1 MGNRNPTFVANA
13 FIITVIRRQAM
24 WPIERIRREHADG
37 GKSFFFDAKFARER
51 SSGEKTDG
59 RAGSPPLLYGGER
72 LKGQQPSEHV
82 IVVEG
87 EKKVDELRKRFG
99 AVAVSGD
106 SGADSKWLAEHAKL
120 LRGFRVVLWPDS
132 DDAGEK
138 YIAKAA
144 AAIRADDPTA
154 NIRVVRPFPPAAK
167 GEKGKD
173 VCDWPGEADAFS
185 HLMAGAE
192 QYRVAA
198 HGDEGPRPLMRE
210 TPAGEAF
217 PVDALG
223 EVLGG
228 AVKGIVDIAQCP
240 EALTAGSVLSAAA
253 LAAQALADVVFP
265 ATGQAKPLSLYML
278 TVGSSGERKSASD
291 DFALAPVRQREA
303 ELQTQRDIDLTVWK
317 ATHRAWELSKKRA
330 EQGKDLHAIRQELLK
345 LGDEPPPPLE
355 AILTIADPTWEG
367 IQRAFPDAQPSM
379 GLFNSDAADFINGH
393 AFSDDA
399 KARSIAGLSRVW
411 DNGEIRRTRAS
422 ERSVLYG
429 KRLSVHLM
437 TQGAVAASMLS
448 DTLLLEQG
456 YLSRFLVAA
465 PASKIGTRFHRDAQP
480 ESHAALE
487 RYNAHILTL
496 LRAPRQMRPNE
507 RNSLAPKRLLFNPG
521 ARERLIRF
529 SDQVE
534 AQLGQ
539 GGELHSTKGFGA
551 KLAEHAARIAGV
563 LTVVDNE
570 NADAVNEETLERAV
584 RIAVFYAGE
593 ALRLF
598 QAGEAD
604 TQFAKAD
611 RLRRWLQDEWDEP
624 LISTVSIYNFGPN
637 EIRTAAAAKPLIEI
651 LEQHGW
657 LIREPGGGVVRGK
670 RAKLVWRIVRES

>member
-345 LGDEPPPPLE
+345 LGDEPPPPLAWPRLAGRNSKNSRNSRSHDE
-355 AILTIADPTWEG
+355 NTKSLPQAPEDTAKAMTHVMENKEITPLAELYDHEFGRPCF
-367 IQRAFPDAQPSM
+367 RA
-379 GLFNSDAADFINGH
+379 GDAAIPAIPAVVVEKQRDGVAIPQQVSAIPSGGI
-393 AFSDDA
+393 A
-399 KARSIAGLSRVW
+399 KNSNRPAIPAMASAPPFRLTSSPSAHSSITVLRETMAAE
-411 DNGEIRRTRAS
+411 NEPC
-422 ERSVLYG
+422 SV
-429 KRLSVHLM
+429 
-437 TQGAVAASMLS
+437 T
-448 DTLLLEQG
+448 LEQG
-456 YLSRFLVAA
+456 GPLRMRPAPLSPRITEAEKAA
-465 PASKIGTRFHRDAQP
+465 HRDF
-480 ESHAALE
+480 
-487 RYNAHILTL
+487 I
-496 LRAPRQMRPNE
+496 
-507 RNSLAPKRLLFNPG
+507 
-521 ARERLIRF
+521 ERL
-529 SDQVE
+529 SE
-534 AQLGQ
+534 APIWARYLPVA
-539 GGELHSTKGFGA
+539 S
-551 KLAEHAARIAGV
+551 AEG
-563 LTVVDNE
+563 T
-570 NADAVNEETLERAV
+570 
-584 RIAVFYAGE
+584 
-593 ALRLF
+593 
-598 QAGEAD
+598 
-604 TQFAKAD
+604 
-611 RLRRWLQDEWDEP
+611 
-624 LISTVSIYNFGPN
+624 
-637 EIRTAAAAKPLIEI
+637 
-651 LEQHGW
+651 
-657 LIREPGGGVVRGK
+657 
-670 RAKLVWRIVRES
+670 ES